1 MILKGPKSM
10 LSSAIA
16 DALNEYFVV
25 DPHEIQS
32 NLLKDT
38 KIVLRHVQLRESS
51 MVRPNLNTFGNQTC
65 VKTTG
70 VVEEVIFSWSW
81 NTSTTKGKNWIKD
94 AVLTIKGA
102 QFYVDLSEKIQDE
115 QQQQQ
120 QQQGNDEGGEEGE
133 TPFSSVD
140 NDATH
145 KTVEISL
152 GTTTTDTK
160 NVSAPAGR
168 VAGGGAGG
176 QEVTLRVL
184 DRTDS
189 ADSQT
194 KQDIKKQGGF
204 AAYLTNQVRLVLD
217 ALTLSIEDF
226 NLTVTMP
233 SPDIAG
239 VVEDEDDDGINTSTT
254 TNGDGAGTNSDKYT
268 ISVVAGA
275 KKFQIVSHGRQY
287 KNEAEAEAE
296 AAKDNEEQEQ
306 EPLSETVTLEDFFVD
321 VVETYHDEYHHHN
334 EGQEQ
339 EQAGSDGGSTSPTSS
354 PNSPSRKQHRKKR
367 DREIENRYPLQDP
380 FSYNIEVERTDGR
393 RFSSFL
399 TGLKLKGTS
408 LLRQKSTV
416 EQQQQQQQQQE
427 LSFYLD
433 RPQLEAFGQ
442 LSGLILAPPTTTTT
456 GDDEK
461 AESTDHATEDGK
473 TSNTISYNASNG
485 GLDND
490 TPPPEGDGA
499 EYSTLDLA
507 LSGASLHYMNTSTIQ
522 LQSLSV
528 HYCLDGSQLFG
539 SIGSFT
545 YRDESMPGGQRGA
558 EVVILD
564 VVANSRPSVNV
575 TLGCIATLYIPETIE
590 LIQEMKMVRLSLSGR
605 TWSMEGDE
613 AHLSFPK
620 VDEEYMQLAIDEAAE
635 EQHQHHEQV
644 DVGQLSLDEP
654 DEPRGVRHHS
664 QTTLNQ
670 QASSDVSE
678 TVSKFLVAPFP
689 AVVQFKLVSLMKGQ
703 EEKTKIELQK
713 SSLWV
718 NPKDDWSGT
727 EVAASVGVLQSD
739 LATGADMTAFA
750 CIPGDLD
757 ANRYEN
763 FEFNAGLISV
773 TAGYSVQDWLKTFSF
788 SGLWSPTVREHKDKP
803 VYSQLPNATIAPL
816 KIQVQYNALSVVSV
830 KSTTI
835 NVPMFKGKSTTL
847 SKDITS
853 YYTGKILKKTP
864 NFLINADVL
873 GLNVKDA
880 GLFAFGATLAA
891 ANPYAGVAAMVG
903 ADAVKASVNA
913 GKRGRRK
920 GDDARGTVGDFFMG
934 IGYAAVEATQSGA
947 IRRGKSSHQQQD
959 AFDWLVGVSAGT
971 GTYVAENKEKFG
983 QAGGA
988 TAGMITGGAIAG
1000 PVGMV
1005 VGGIIGGATSGLA
1018 IRRITNKLK
1027 AQEEKDELRQKE
1039 AERHVVKKAQLTL
1052 DG

>member
-1 MILKGPKSM
+1 M

-115 QQQQQ
+115 QQQQQQ

-507 LSGASLHYMNTSTIQ
+507 LSGASLHYMNTSTVQ

-528 HYCLDGSQLFG
+528 HYRLDGSQLSG

-545 YRDESMPGGQRGA
+545 YRGESMPGGRRGS
-558 EVVILD
+558 EVVMLNID
-564 VVANSRPSVNV
+564 ANSRPSVNV
-575 TLGCIATLYIPETIE
+575 TVGCISTLYLPETIE
-590 LIQEMKMVRLSLSGR
+590 LTQEMKMVRLSLSGR

-613 AHLSFPK
+613 LHLSFPK
-620 VDEEYMQLAIDEAAE
+620 VDEEYMQLAINENAE
-635 EQHQHHEQV
+635 EQQQHHEQV
-644 DVGQLSLDEP
+644 GVGKLSLD
-654 DEPRGVRHHS
+654 DEADETSDVRHHS
-664 QTTLNQ
+664 STASKQ
-670 QASSDVSE
+670 QASSDLSE
-678 TVSKFLVAPFP
+678 TASKFWVAPFP
-689 AVVQFKLVSLMKGQ
+689 AVVQFKFVSVIKGQ

-713 SSLWV
+713 TSLWV

-727 EVAASVGVLQSD
+727 EVAASIAVLQAD

-750 CIPGDLD
+750 CVPADMN

-763 FEFNAGLISV
+763 FEFTAGLISV

-788 SGLWSPTVREHKDKP
+788 SGLLSPTVRDKP
-803 VYSQLPNATIAPL
+803 VYCQLPNATIAPM
-816 KIQVQYNALSVVSV
+816 KVEVQYNAMSVVSV
-830 KSTTI
+830 KPTTI
-835 NVPMFKGKSTTL
+835 NVPMFKGALKTT
-847 SKDITS
+847 SKDISS
-853 YYTGKILKKTP
+853 YYTGKILEKTS
-864 NFLINADVL
+864 NFLSNAEVL

-880 GLFAFGATLAA
+880 GLFAFGASLVAV
-891 ANPYAGVAAMVG
+891 NPFVLGAAAMVG
-903 ADAVKASVNA
+903 ADAVKGSVNA
-913 GKRGRRK
+913 AKRGRGK
-920 GDDARGTVGDFFMG
+920 DDDATGTVGDFLTG

-947 IRRGKSSHQQQD
+947 IRRGKSSHQQLD
-959 AFDWLVGVSAGT
+959 AFDWLVGASAGT

>member
-25 DPHEIQS
+25 DPHEIQT
-32 NLLKDT
+32 NLLTDT
-38 KIVLRHVQLRESS
+38 KVVLRHVELRDSITP
-51 MVRPNLNTFGNQTC
+51 RPNPNTFGNRTL

-70 VVEEVIFSWSW
+70 VVDEVVFTWSW
-81 NTSTTKGKNWIKD
+81 NTSSRGGGKNWVKD

-102 QFYVDLSEKIQDE
+102 QFYIDLSEVEIKKQEEEE
-115 QQQQQ
+115 Q
-120 QQQGNDEGGEEGE
+120 GGDDEGQQEGAD
-133 TPFSSVD
+133 TPPLDDS
-140 NDATH
+140 TKH
-145 KTVEISL
+145 KTVEIPL
-152 GTTTTDTK
+152 GTTATTTTTDVLGSDKPTTK
-160 NVSAPAGR
+160 IPSATGR
-168 VAGGGAGG
+168 
-176 QEVTLRVL
+176 EVTLRVI

-189 ADSQT
+189 ADTQT
-194 KQDIKKQGGF
+194 QQDIKRQGGF
-204 AAYLTNQVRLVLD
+204 AAYLQNQVRLVFD
-217 ALTLSIEDF
+217 ALTLSMEDF

-233 SPDIAG
+233 SPDIEIIEG
-239 VVEDEDDDGINTSTT
+239 QGEEEGS
-254 TNGDGAGTNSDKYT
+254 TNSSDQNSNSYT

-287 KNEAEAEAE
+287 KNDV
-296 AAKDNEEQEQ
+296 AKDDEDDDEQQ
-306 EPLSETVTLEDFFVD
+306 EPLSETVTLDDFFVD
-321 VVETYHDEYHHHN
+321 VVETYHLQHDYEN
-334 EGQEQ
+334 EGRRRQEEQEQ
-339 EQAGSDGGSTSPTSS
+339 EPTTGPDGSTTASSPPTSS
-354 PNSPSRKQHRKKR
+354 SHKQQHRKKR

>member
-25 DPHEIQS
+25 DPHEIQT
-32 NLLKDT
+32 NLLTDT
-38 KIVLRHVQLRESS
+38 KVVLRHVELRDSITP
-51 MVRPNLNTFGNQTC
+51 RPNPNTFGNRTL

-70 VVEEVIFSWSW
+70 VVDEVVFTWSW
-81 NTSTTKGKNWIKD
+81 NTSSRGGGKNWVKD

-102 QFYVDLSEKIQDE
+102 QFYIDLSEVEIKKQEEEE
-115 QQQQQ
+115 Q
-120 QQQGNDEGGEEGE
+120 GGDDEGQQEGAD
-133 TPFSSVD
+133 TPPLDDS
-140 NDATH
+140 TKH
-145 KTVEISL
+145 KTVEIPL
-152 GTTTTDTK
+152 GTTATTTTTDVLGSDKPTTK
-160 NVSAPAGR
+160 IPSATGR
-168 VAGGGAGG
+168 
-176 QEVTLRVL
+176 EVTLRVI

-189 ADSQT
+189 ADTQT
-194 KQDIKKQGGF
+194 QQDIKRQGGF
-204 AAYLTNQVRLVLD
+204 AAYLQNQVRLVFD
-217 ALTLSIEDF
+217 ALTLSMEDF

-233 SPDIAG
+233 SPDIEIIEG
-239 VVEDEDDDGINTSTT
+239 QGEEEGS
-254 TNGDGAGTNSDKYT
+254 TNSSDQNSNSYT

-287 KNEAEAEAE
+287 KNDV
-296 AAKDNEEQEQ
+296 AKDDEDDDEQQ
-306 EPLSETVTLEDFFVD
+306 EPLSETVTLDDFFVD
-321 VVETYHDEYHHHN
+321 VVETYHLQHDYEN
-334 EGQEQ
+334 EGRRRQEEQEQ
-339 EQAGSDGGSTSPTSS
+339 EPTTGPDGSTTASSPPTSS
-354 PNSPSRKQHRKKR
+354 SHKQQHRKKR

-507 LSGASLHYMNTSTIQ
+507 LSGASLHYMNTSTVQ

-528 HYCLDGSQLFG
+528 HYRLDGSQLSG

-545 YRDESMPGGQRGA
+545 YRGESMPGGRRGS
-558 EVVILD
+558 EVVMLNID
-564 VVANSRPSVNV
+564 ANSRPSVNV
-575 TLGCIATLYIPETIE
+575 TVGCISTLYLPETIE
-590 LIQEMKMVRLSLSGR
+590 LTQEMKMVRLSLSGR

-613 AHLSFPK
+613 LHLSFPK
-620 VDEEYMQLAIDEAAE
+620 VDEEYMQLAINENAE
-635 EQHQHHEQV
+635 EQQQHHEQV
-644 DVGQLSLDEP
+644 GVGKLSLD
-654 DEPRGVRHHS
+654 DEADETSDVRHHS
-664 QTTLNQ
+664 STASKQ
-670 QASSDVSE
+670 QASSDLSE
-678 TVSKFLVAPFP
+678 TASKFWVAPFP
-689 AVVQFKLVSLMKGQ
+689 AVVQFKFVSVIKGQ

-713 SSLWV
+713 TSLWV

-727 EVAASVGVLQSD
+727 EVAASIAVLQAD

-750 CIPGDLD
+750 CVPADMN

-763 FEFNAGLISV
+763 FEFTAGLISV

-788 SGLWSPTVREHKDKP
+788 SGLLSPTVRDKP
-803 VYSQLPNATIAPL
+803 VYCQLPNATIAPM
-816 KIQVQYNALSVVSV
+816 KVEVQYNAMSVVSV
-830 KSTTI
+830 KPTTI
-835 NVPMFKGKSTTL
+835 NVPMFKGALKTT
-847 SKDITS
+847 SKDISS
-853 YYTGKILKKTP
+853 YYTGKILEKTS
-864 NFLINADVL
+864 NFLSNAEVL

-880 GLFAFGATLAA
+880 GLFAFGASLVAV
-891 ANPYAGVAAMVG
+891 NPFVLGAAAMVG
-903 ADAVKASVNA
+903 ADAVKGSVNA
-913 GKRGRRK
+913 AKRGRGK
-920 GDDARGTVGDFFMG
+920 DDDATGTVGDFLTG

-947 IRRGKSSHQQQD
+947 IRRGKSSHQQLD
-959 AFDWLVGVSAGT
+959 AFDWLVGASAGT